1 MEASVPCCKQMETE
15 DERLKAPHIIS
26 RIYFDTH
33 SKLVCSMW
41 AHLSIN
47 LLGATEHRRNACKTS
62 YVYTYL
68 YMYIN
73 SFRAFAFMQYGSR
86 RIFGSNDC
94 FFSHLYCVHSHLQTT
109 TSTVFIF
116 SLFILFFFISSFSID
131 YCAVFGRKN
140 STFFAFG
147 LVVNLSRYVE
157 HTLFDSVQNSWKSNH
172 PGIDT
177 SHIIIQML
185 LSTDQFIRCEYSDLC
200 RNANIRS
207 RIHIHICTRNHV
219 HYRIS
224 GKSTKRSTCCPQKT
238 YTLPK
243 IYIDMWWILIVVFSS
258 NLRLC
263 SNAFGRLCVCEPVS
277 HTHARILSHIFVRA
291 KWITMD
297 ASIAQYGHITSY
309 HIKSHYVL
317 SWDTFSQSNAMKQM
331 R

>member
-1 MEASVPCCKQMETE
+1 M
-15 DERLKAPHIIS
+15 
-26 RIYFDTH
+26 
-33 SKLVCSMW
+33 
-41 AHLSIN
+41 
-47 LLGATEHRRNACKTS
+47 
-62 YVYTYL
+62 
-68 YMYIN
+68 
-73 SFRAFAFMQYGSR
+73 
-86 RIFGSNDC
+86 
-94 FFSHLYCVHSHLQTT
+94 
-109 TSTVFIF
+109 
-116 SLFILFFFISSFSID
+116 
-131 YCAVFGRKN
+131 
-140 STFFAFG
+140 
-147 LVVNLSRYVE
+147 VNLSRYVE

-263 SNAFGRLCVCEPVS
+263 SNAFVRLCVCEPVS

-317 SWDTFSQSNAMKQM
+317 SWDTLSQSNAMKQM

>member
-1 MEASVPCCKQMETE
+1 
-15 DERLKAPHIIS
+15 
-26 RIYFDTH
+26 
-33 SKLVCSMW
+33 
-41 AHLSIN
+41 
-47 LLGATEHRRNACKTS
+47 
-62 YVYTYL
+62 
-68 YMYIN
+68 MYIS

-116 SLFILFFFISSFSID
+116 SLFILFLFFSSFSID
-131 YCAVFGRKN
+131 YCAVFGRKK
-140 STFFAFG
+140 FDFLRIWFG
-147 LVVNLSRYVE
+147 GEFEYVK
-157 HTLFDSVQNSWKSNH
+157 HTLFDSVLNSWKSNH
-172 PGIDT
+172 LGIDT

-207 RIHIHICTRNHV
+207 RIHIHICTRNHA

-224 GKSTKRSTCCPQKT
+224 GKSTKRSTCCPKKT

-243 IYIDMWWILIVVFSS
+243 IYIDKWWILIVVFSF

-263 SNAFGRLCVCEPVS
+263 SNAFVRLCVCEPVR
-277 HTHARILSHIFVRA
+277 HTHARILSHIFVSA
-291 KWITMD
+291 MWITLD
-297 ASIAQYGHITSY
+297 ASTAQYGHITSY